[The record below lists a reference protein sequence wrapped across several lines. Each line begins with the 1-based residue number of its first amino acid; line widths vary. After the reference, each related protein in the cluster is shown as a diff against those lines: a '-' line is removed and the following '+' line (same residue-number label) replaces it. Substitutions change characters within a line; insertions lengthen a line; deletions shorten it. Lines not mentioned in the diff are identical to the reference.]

1 MKMHWTTALAG
12 GVIGALLSVC
22 AVFGVASL
30 GYFPPPS
37 DRQFERYLM
46 AHPSIVM
53 AMAEKAQTDEAQ
65 TSQRQLQAAVDK
77 IGLETYFNP
86 KIAFVTGPANAKRTL
101 VEFFDYNCAHCRN
114 SFPLVQK
121 FYNAHKNDTR
131 FAFIELPIFGK
142 ESDNAARAAL
152 AARRQP
158 SRYVGFHF
166 AMMGEAG
173 AIDANAMIDAAQ
185 KAVLDIG
192 KLAEDVKDPALDKQ
206 ITASHALASRTGID
220 GTPFF
225 ILNGKA
231 HEGEVTEAD
240 LKMLSKT

>member
-1 MKMHWTTALAG
+1 MNWCTALAG
-12 GVIGALLSVC
+12 GVIGAVLSVVV
-22 AVFGVASL
+22 VFGAASL

-46 AHPSIVM
+46 AHSSIVM
-53 AMAEKAQTDEAQ
+53 TMAEKAQADEAL

-77 IGLETYFNP
+77 IGLNTYFNP
-86 KIAFVTGPANAKRTL
+86 KIAFVVGPAKAKSTF

-114 SFPLVQK
+114 SYPLVQK
-121 FYNAHKNDTR
+121 YYNAHKNDTR
-131 FAFIELPIFGK
+131 FAFIELPIFGQ
-142 ESDNAARAAL
+142 ESNNAARAAL

-158 SRYVGFHF
+158 DKYVAFHF

-173 AIDANAMIDAAQ
+173 TIDANAMIDAAQ
-185 KAVLDIG
+185 KAGLDLG
-192 KLAEDVKDPALDKQ
+192 RLTKDVKDPALNKQ
-206 ITASHALASRTGID
+206 MAASHALASRTGVD

-231 HEGEVTEAD
+231 HEGEVAEAD
-240 LKMLSKT
+240 LKALSKG